1 MCNIVVINKGE
12 KEIETP
18 RQFLEH
24 FGFMP
29 DKEIYYNGIGMDECL
44 CQCDVEKS
52 LTDNNIPFKKDC
64 GDIYVGML
72 DEVVGDDD

>member
-1 MCNIVVINKGE
+1 MCYLIVINRGE

-29 DKEIYYNGIGMDECL
+29 KKEFEHGVIELDYCL
-44 CQCDVEKS
+44 CQCNYEQA
-52 LTDNNIPFKKDC
+52 LIDNKILFKKDC
-64 GDIYVGML
+64 GDVYVGML
-72 DEVVGDDD
+72 EYVVGDDD